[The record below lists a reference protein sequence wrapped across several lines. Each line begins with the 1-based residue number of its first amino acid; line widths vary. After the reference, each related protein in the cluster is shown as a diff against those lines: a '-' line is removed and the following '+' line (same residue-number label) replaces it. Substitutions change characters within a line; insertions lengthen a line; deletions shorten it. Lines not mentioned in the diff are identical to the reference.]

1 MSKKNIFISI
11 ILLIIVIGIAYLGYC
26 YWEGSFIKD
35 DNSVDK
41 GIDNIEEQ
49 KEITELKIETI
60 KKGISDERISF
71 GQIAVVHYT
80 GWLLNG
86 RKFDSSIDREE
97 PFKFILDTGMVIQGW
112 DRGIA
117 GMEIGEK
124 RKLIIPPDLAYG
136 EQGIPGLIPPSSVLI
151 FEVELLDIE

>member
-1 MSKKNIFISI
+1 MNKKNIIISI

-26 YWEGSFIKD
+26 YWKDSFAKD
-35 DNSVDK
+35 DN
-41 GIDNIEEQ
+41 GIDKEINNMKQQ
-49 KEITELKIETI
+49 KEITELKIEI
-60 KKGISDERISF
+60 LKKGISGERISF
-71 GQIAVVHYT
+71 GQTAVVHYT

-112 DRGIA
+112 DIGVA

-124 RKLIIPPDLAYG
+124 RKLTIPSNLAYG
-136 EQGIPGLIPPSSVLI
+136 EQGIPGLIPSNSVLV